1 MMSKKS
7 ENTDDKLSKNLSKR
21 LKNVKSIDEESVMS
35 IVNLLKK
42 YQYVENRGD
51 PVANI
56 KKILN
61 KLAEEEE

>member
-1 MMSKKS
+1 MMSKKP

-42 YQYVENRGD
+42 HQYVENRSD

>member
-1 MMSKKS
+1 MSKKS

>member
-1 MMSKKS
+1 MSTKS
-7 ENTDDKLSKNLSKR
+7 ENTDDKLSKNLSKG

-42 YQYVENRGD
+42 YQYVENRSD

-56 KKILN
+56 KKN
-61 KLAEEEE
+61 SE

>member
-56 KKILN
+56 KKILD